1 MKITLQQAT
10 VCLGKHAVLRELSA
24 QLEGS
29 GITAVLGRNG
39 VGKTT
44 LLRTIAGLLRPS
56 SGKVLWDQEE
66 VYSLPSRERA
76 RRLAYLPQREEGLY
90 SCSVKEFVEMGLYP
104 EQGPFGNSRAEK
116 YQRRVHQALL
126 EMSLEQ
132 LALRPMDQIS
142 GGERR
147 RAYLARCLV
156 QRSPWMV
163 LDEPLVSL
171 DYPSQQELW
180 RLLERLCRE
189 YEKQV
194 ILSVHNPDFVLRGAD
209 RVLVLDGGRL
219 CADLQKEQGWEE
231 KLLEVLRTVYG
242 QELSLAYA
250 QGKAFFYWR

>member
-10 VCLGKHAVLRELSA
+10 ICLGKRAALRELSV

-39 VGKTT
+39 AGKTT
-44 LLRTIAGLLRPS
+44 LLRTMAGLLRPS

-66 VYSLPSRERA
+66 ISSIPSRERA
-76 RRLAYLPQREEGLY
+76 KKLSYLPQREEGLY
-90 SCSVKEFVEMGLYP
+90 SCSVAEFVEMGLYP
-104 EQGPFGNSRAEK
+104 EQGPFGNSRAQQ
-116 YQRRVHQALL
+116 YQQRVHQALL
-126 EMSLEQ
+126 DMNLEQ

-156 QRSPWMV
+156 QRSQWMV

-180 RLLERLCRE
+180 GLLERLCRE
-189 YEKQV
+189 YEKRV

-219 CADLQKEQGWEE
+219 CGDLQKEQGWEK

-242 QELSLAYA
+242 QDLSLVFA